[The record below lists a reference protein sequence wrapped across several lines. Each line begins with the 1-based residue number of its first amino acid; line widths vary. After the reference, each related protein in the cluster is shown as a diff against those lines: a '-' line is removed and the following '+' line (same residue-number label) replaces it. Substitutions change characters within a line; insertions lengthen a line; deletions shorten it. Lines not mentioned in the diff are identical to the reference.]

1 MESFRRSVSKP
12 LSIGKSVI
20 SYGFPEMVTSQSC
33 SERQKLR
40 GLPDCMKNGAPST
53 YNNDSE
59 GASDTSM
66 AIQSNAGMML
76 VAPPSCNVP
85 SILVAAPP
93 PSGPLWLPRSFG
105 TGHSSI
111 YRKRTEERGHVML
124 AMQATSAL
132 NVCDVYAVEKTVH
145 AEALLIIKL
154 TCNSDDV
161 SQKSRSTTGVAKV
174 EVINDEPADDDSD
187 DNVDV
192 DAMLRVTETQGYTSP
207 HSWHSYA

>member
-1 MESFRRSVSKP
+1 
-12 LSIGKSVI
+12 
-20 SYGFPEMVTSQSC
+20 
-33 SERQKLR
+33 
-40 GLPDCMKNGAPST
+40 MKNGAPST

-66 AIQSNAGMML
+66 AIQSDAGMML

-85 SILVAAPP
+85 SILVAAPF
-93 PSGPLWLPRSFG
+93 PSGPLWIPRSFG

-111 YRKRTEERGHVML
+111 YRKRTEDRGHVML
-124 AMQATSAL
+124 VMQATSAL

-161 SQKSRSTTGVAKV
+161 GQKNRSTTGVSKV

-192 DAMLRVTETQGYTSP
+192 DAMLRATETQGYTSP
-207 HSWHSYA
+207 QSWHSYA